1 MKKLILLILSIYTI
15 TTANEYGKIDMHG
28 GKSDAIINKNQN
40 FNKSNFQ
47 SLGKSLNKKEEKK
60 IEVKMDATFRIESK
74 KTTSK

>member
-15 TTANEYGKIDMHG
+15 VSANEYGKIDMHG
-28 GKSDAIINKNQN
+28 GKSDVIINKNQN

-47 SLGKSLNKKEEKK
+47 SLGKTLNKKEKK

>member
-1 MKKLILLILSIYTI
+1 MKKSILLILSLYILAS
-15 TTANEYGKIDMHG
+15 ANEYGKIDMHG

-74 KTTSK
+74 KITSK